1 MVADDKKGSFSGDL
15 MSIWMETAQQFW
27 ETAGGLTK
35 SDQNDQKV
43 DGKADPKTSSRTQE
57 SLEAVMKSWKTATE
71 MAKDPDI
78 MERMSKSFKTTP
90 DLLLRMAESGWETYL
105 KLQQQWIEKM
115 GRIHGSS
122 KAYQFDHLDQE
133 TFQAWADIYTKELS
147 PFLKMPKVGLAR
159 FYQERVDDAADK
171 FNCLQMEMGELLYLL
186 MLPIEKSIYALQE
199 ELGQMA
205 QAGELPEDSKAYYQ
219 QWIKV
224 LEGHYMKLYQSEN
237 YAQVMGRTLAAMEN
251 FKQAKDAVLMDLIKN
266 LPVPTQDE
274 MDELYKDL
282 YTLKRR
288 VRTLEKELE
297 QVRRQ

>member
-1 MVADDKKGSFSGDL
+1 MTAEDKKESFAGDL
-15 MSIWMETAQQFW
+15 MSVWLETAQQFW
-27 ETAGGLTK
+27 EAAGGLTGV
-35 SDQNDQKV
+35 DQKTQN
-43 DGKADPKTSSRTQE
+43 ADDNSDSKSSSRTQE

-78 MERMSKSFKTTP
+78 AERLSKGFKTTP
-90 DLLLRMAESGWETYL
+90 DLLLRMAESGWDTYF
-105 KLQQQWIEKM
+105 KLQQQWVEKM
-115 GRIHGSS
+115 GRIQGSS

-133 TFQAWADIYTKELS
+133 TFQAWTDIYTKELS

-159 FYQERVDDAADK
+159 FYQERVDDAVDK
-171 FNCLQMEMGELLYLL
+171 FNCLQMEIGELLYLL
-186 MLPIEKSIYALQE
+186 MLPFEKSIYALQE
-199 ELGQMA
+199 QLGQMA

-237 YAQVMGRTLAAMEN
+237 YAQVMGRTLGAMEN

-266 LPVPTQDE
+266 LPVPTQNE

-297 QVRRQ
+297 RVNR